1 MFLTTSYGTTSSGT
15 RSPLPVT
22 LGIVHEIEFTGSGD
36 VDLTLD
42 PADTSRTL
50 GPIRELYV
58 LSGTGSLAYVDGV
71 HGETRTLT
79 SLAAGTGGE
88 LCARTLLAS
97 GSTFTGRLRVM
108 W

>member
-1 MFLTTSYGTTSSGT
+1 VFLTTAYGIDAAGK
-15 RSPLPVT
+15 RVPLPIT
-22 LGIVHEIEFTGSGD
+22 LGIVHEIEVTGSAD

-88 LCARTLLAS
+88 LCARTLLAT
-97 GSTFTGRLRVM
+97 GSTFAGRIRVM

>member
-1 MFLTTSYGTTSSGT
+1 MFLATSYGTTSSGT

-22 LGIVHEIEFTGSGD
+22 LGIVHEIEVTGSGD

-71 HGETRTLT
+71 HGATRTLT
-79 SLAAGTGGE
+79 SLAAGAGGE

-97 GSTFTGRLRVM
+97 GSTFAGRIRVM